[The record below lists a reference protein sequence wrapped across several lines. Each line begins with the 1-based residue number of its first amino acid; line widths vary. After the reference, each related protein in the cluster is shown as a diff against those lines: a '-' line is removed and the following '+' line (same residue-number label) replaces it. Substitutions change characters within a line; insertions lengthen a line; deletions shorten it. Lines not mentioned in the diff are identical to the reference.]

1 MGTRNCLGNLTKSP
15 GEEGEGVG
23 GASKLTWAHI
33 PLSHSRGGGGKYTP
47 GRLMQQE
54 PP

>member
-33 PLSHSRGGGGKYTP
+33 PLSHSRGGGKYTP

-54 PP
+54 PR